1 MGTALQCCNLQQHL
15 AASGVRW
22 ANNNLCMRCGSRRH
36 CSKQGAK
43 WLRWGITAK
52 CSLCLLAVVAVVV
65 VAAVYRL
72 PLPFPSPLSDWK
84 QYAYTICTQKVNLS
98 CAAGKRK
105 LWQTQPSALP
115 PFPSPLVVHLRP
127 FYIVP
132 ALSRSEAHNLQ
143 PLALKDLCLGH
154 RLSQSNLLASSS
166 SCSAAGAFFVAQPN
180 SIFAF
185 GFQFAIAI
193 GHAKSVNY
201 TMQQGSKAASGFFWV
216 QRGGE
221 G

>member
-1 MGTALQCCNLQQHL
+1 MGTALQCCKLQQHL

-36 CSKQGAK
+36 CSKLGAK

-52 CSLCLLAVVAVVV
+52 CSLCLLAVVVVV
-65 VAAVYRL
+65 DVAVAAVYRL
-72 PLPFPSPLSDWK
+72 SLPFPLSPLSDWK

-105 LWQTQPSALP
+105 LWQTQPSALLCL
-115 PFPSPLVVHLRP
+115 PSLLRSTYVP
-127 FYIVP
+127 CTIYIVL

-166 SCSAAGAFFVAQPN
+166 SCSAAGAFFVA
-180 SIFAF
+180 
-185 GFQFAIAI
+185 
-193 GHAKSVNY
+193 
-201 TMQQGSKAASGFFWV
+201 
-216 QRGGE
+216 
-221 G
+221 

>member
-1 MGTALQCCNLQQHL
+1 MPFLSPYSPFRLEAICIHNMHAKSESELRSRKTEIVANAAL
-15 AASGVRW
+15 G
-22 ANNNLCMRCGSRRH
+22 
-36 CSKQGAK
+36 
-43 WLRWGITAK
+43 
-52 CSLCLLAVVAVVV
+52 
-65 VAAVYRL
+65 
-72 PLPFPSPLSDWK
+72 
-84 QYAYTICTQKVNLS
+84 
-98 CAAGKRK
+98 
-105 LWQTQPSALP
+105 SALP
-115 PFPSPLVVHLRP
+115 PFPSPLAVHLRP
-127 FYIVP
+127 FYIVL

-201 TMQQGSKAASGFFWV
+201 TMQQGSKAASGFFRV
-216 QRGGE
+216 QGGGE